1 MILPLFALKP
11 SSVYTTQISTYKDIA
26 LIIFRQLVAFLV
38 ALFIF
43 SLALPAQAQSKYY
56 PPPLSYSNAELT
68 HRDFSG
74 QNLRTA
80 EFSNANME
88 LSNFSNADL
97 RGAIMSASVM
107 VKANLHGADLT
118 NAMADQVR
126 FTNADLS
133 DAVLV
138 EAILLRSI
146 FDGVD
151 ITGAD
156 FTDAILDG
164 FQVKELCKTAVGVN
178 SKTGIATRDSLGC
191 K

>member
-1 MILPLFALKP
+1 MI
-11 SSVYTTQISTYKDIA
+11 S
-26 LIIFRQLVAFLV
+26 RQLVTFLV
-38 ALFIF
+38 ALFVL
-43 SLALPAQAQSKYY
+43 SWPLPVQAQSKYY

-68 HRDFSG
+68 RRDFSG
-74 QNLRTA
+74 QILRAA

-118 NAMADQVR
+118 NAMADQVK

-133 DAVLV
+133 DAVLA
-138 EAILLRSI
+138 EAILLRST

-164 FQVKELCKTAVGVN
+164 FQVKELCKKAVGVN
-178 SKTGIATRDSLGC
+178 SKTGIVTRDSLGC

>member
-1 MILPLFALKP
+1 MILPVFAVEL
-11 SSVYTTQISTYKDIA
+11 SSAYTTHISTCQENKLMILRQLAAFAIA
-26 LIIFRQLVAFLV
+26 LILLTWP
-38 ALFIF
+38 
-43 SLALPAQAQSKYY
+43 LPAQAQSKYY

-68 HRDFSG
+68 RRDFSG
-74 QNLRTA
+74 QVLRSA

-118 NAMADQVR
+118 NAMADQVK
-126 FTNADLS
+126 FTNANLS
-133 DAVLV
+133 DAVFV
-138 EAILLRSI
+138 ESILLRST

-164 FQVKELCKTAVGVN
+164 FQVKELCKIAVGIN

-191 K
+191 R